1 MLYRTGLTEHP
12 SNHVPSQ
19 TEDEDQ
25 GLQPIDRRQHHN
37 TERRN
42 RLALLDDQVEQV
54 PDLLTH
60 ITISQRQGVVIFQA
74 YGPYVCDRDWRDD
87 GTQEIDE
94 NDRSHSK
101 EATETAQSLD
111 RRQLDQ
117 VVNSGVDPS
126 TTCKYLALA
135 TATVNYW

>member
-37 TERRN
+37 TERGN

-60 ITISQRQGVVIFQA
+60 MSISQRQG
-74 YGPYVCDRDWRDD
+74 GPFPVLMVRTYATVT
-87 GTQEIDE
+87 GEMMVLK
-94 NDRSHSK
+94 RSMKTIARIPKKPQKPHNPSI
-101 EATETAQSLD
+101 
-111 RRQLDQ
+111 
-117 VVNSGVDPS
+117 VVNS
-126 TTCKYLALA
+126 TKL
-135 TATVNYW
+135 